1 MAAWLLSSSCSN
13 PTAVLALLLTAMMA
27 APAVAMASLHDD
39 IELMF
44 GGDHFAFHTSGDGVE
59 TLALRLDKDH
69 GAGFRSNEAYLFARY
84 DIELMLVADD
94 SAGTV
99 TTVYLTPDL
108 VPPEEHDEIDMEF
121 LGNVTGEPY
130 TLHTN
135 IFVNGV
141 GNREQQFRL
150 WFDPSKEFHTYSVEW
165 NPRHIIMFIDGTPIR
180 VYKNEASHGVPFPT
194 LRRLRLDGSLW
205 NADDWATQG
214 GRVKT
219 NWTQAPFYAY
229 YRNFRVTPCPGVASC
244 GDKGVDEAALQ
255 RAREE
260 HLLYDY
266 CEDQNRFKD
275 NGGLPKEC
283 TLD

>member
-1 MAAWLLSSSCSN
+1 MAASLLSSSCSN
-13 PTAVLALLLTAMMA
+13 PTAVLAMLVTSMMA
-27 APAVAMASLHDD
+27 APAVVMASLHDD

-44 GGDHFAFHTSGDGVE
+44 GGDHFAFHTGGDGVE

-69 GAGFRSNEAYLFARY
+69 GAGFRSKESYLFARY
-84 DIELMLVADD
+84 DIDLKLVAND

-150 WFDPSKEFHTYSVEW
+150 WFDPSKDFHTYSIEW
-165 NPRHIIMFIDGTPIR
+165 NPKHIIMFIDGTPIR
-180 VYKNEASHGVPFPT
+180 VYKNEASRGVPFPT

-205 NADDWATQG
+205 NADEWATQG

-229 YRNFRVTPCPGVASC
+229 YRNFRVTPCTASC
-244 GDKGVDEAALQ
+244 GEKGLDEAAL
-255 RAREE
+255 RRPRED

-275 NGGLPKEC
+275 NGLPKEC